1 MIGFDAHV
9 KFAIVDQHRPHGE
22 RRTDL
27 QPTDGYTVVS
37 EMLRSEKR
45 PTRQLRGP

>member
-9 KFAIVDQHRPHGE
+9 KFAIVNQHRPHGQ

-27 QPTDGYTVVS
+27 QPTDLLLHFTDTAYI
-37 EMLRSEKR
+37 L
-45 PTRQLRGP
+45 